1 MEQNLKINILVND
14 KSKEAF
20 SKLDKSLG
28 KLKSSIFN
36 LKNAFIGFGAGV
48 VIKGFVDAGIQ
59 IENLGVQ
66 LTALF
71 GSAKAG
77 QKALQEVTKYA
88 IKTPFELKNIQQGI
102 TSLAVVRNQAEEAGI
117 SFEELLKITGNTAT
131 LLGNDFALAS
141 LQVQRSLS
149 AGIASAELFRERGV
163 TAMAGFTAGTRTS
176 ALESAKALKKTFGTG
191 GEFGKLTDEL
201 SKTVGGTISNLK
213 DAFFTF
219 QVAVSEGMFGTMKKQ
234 LGDLQQFVEKND
246 QAIKQFGRDIG
257 EGLAKAINGLGHA
270 VKFAYENFVLLRNIL
285 LAIIGLKIVLFI
297 NEVIIAFG
305 LLTTTVKGLNIALL
319 KNPLIAGATAIVTGI
334 TLITKAYKDLREE
347 MSKKLP
353 APMIDDDSGFFAEQK
368 RQLEKEFGKLGGHY
382 LRINPEVGGIGGRGT
397 RSPLDGFE
405 RSPELFGRGGTEQKL
420 SLFEKTRTALEELN
434 NKELATFETKMN
446 NIHKIIAEG
455 ISTGITKVS
464 ESLARSVVLGE
475 NLLQSFRAL
484 AQQILINILSA
495 LIEQVAIMVIMKLFK
510 KEELQKEAEKD
521 NLIRKQNTN
530 LKRQIALQ
538 AILMAMGGGG
548 GGGSGLFQGGFGG
561 ARASGGTV
569 SKGQPYLVGERGA
582 ELFIPNST
590 GQIAQSARGMGSG
603 QTTVNFNINTLDARG
618 FDELLV
624 RNRGTITQIINSAV
638 NERGAKSLI

>member
-1 MEQNLKINILVND
+1 MDQNLKINILVND

-297 NEVIIAFG
+297 NELIIAFG

-334 TLITKAYKDLREE
+334 TLITKAYKDLRQE

-353 APMIDDDSGFFAEQK
+353 TPFMGDDTGFFAEQQ

-382 LRINPEVGGIGGRGT
+382 LRINPEAGGVGGRGT
-397 RSPLDGFE
+397 RSPLDGFA
-405 RSPELFGRGGTEQKL
+405 RSPELFGRGGKTIQETTI
-420 SLFEKTRTALEELN
+420 EKTAKALDELN
-434 NKELATFETKMN
+434 NKELKTFEEKMA
-446 NIHKIIAEG
+446 NIHTIVAEG
-455 ISTGITKVS
+455 INVGIKNFSQGFAEAVILGKSLSDTFKNMAQTLGVKILSSLIEILARKSVELALEKLITKEKQKQFFYATS
-464 ESLARSVVLGE
+464 AGGKGFFNSITSL
-475 NLLQSFRAL
+475 F
-484 AQQILINILSA
+484 
-495 LIEQVAIMVIMKLFK
+495 
-510 KEELQKEAEKD
+510 
-521 NLIRKQNTN
+521 
-530 LKRQIALQ
+530 
-538 AILMAMGGGG
+538 G

-590 GQIAQSARGMGSG
+590 GQITQSARGMGGGTVS
-603 QTTVNFNINTLDARG
+603 VNFNINTLDARG

>member
-1 MEQNLKINILVND
+1 MDQNLKINILVND

-102 TSLAVVRNQAEEAGI
+102 TSLAVVRKTAEDAGI

-163 TAMAGFTAGTRTS
+163 TAMAGFTAGVRTS
-176 ALESAKALKKTFGTG
+176 ALDSAKALKKTFGTG
-191 GEFGKLTDEL
+191 GEFGQLTDEL

-246 QAIKQFGRDIG
+246 QAIKQFGRDVG

-285 LAIIGLKIVLFI
+285 LAIIGLKIVLFV
-297 NEVIIAFG
+297 NELVIAFG

-319 KNPLIAGATAIVTGI
+319 KNPLIAGATAVVTGI

-353 APMIDDDSGFFAEQK
+353 TPFMGDDTGFFAEQQ

-382 LRINPEVGGIGGRGT
+382 LRINPEAGGVGGRGT
-397 RSPLDGFE
+397 RSPLDGFA
-405 RSPELFGRGGTEQKL
+405 RSPELFGRGGKTIQETTI
-420 SLFEKTRTALEELN
+420 EKTAKALDELN
-434 NKELATFETKMN
+434 NKELKTFEEKMA
-446 NIHKIIAEG
+446 NIHTIVAEG
-455 ISTGITKVS
+455 INVGIKNFSQGFAEAVILGKSLSDTFKNMAQTLGVKILSSLIEILARKSVELALEKLITK
-464 ESLARSVVLGE
+464 EKQKQFFYAT
-475 NLLQSFRAL
+475 
-484 AQQILINILSA
+484 SA
-495 LIEQVAIMVIMKLFK
+495 GGKGLFGSIMGLF
-510 KEELQKEAEKD
+510 
-521 NLIRKQNTN
+521 
-530 LKRQIALQ
+530 
-538 AILMAMGGGG
+538 G

-590 GQIAQSARGMGSG
+590 GQIAQSARGMGGGTVS
-603 QTTVNFNINTLDARG
+603 VNFNINTLDARG